1 MLSPTV
7 LAAAGV
13 VALLILSK
21 LAFTPKQLPNEPE
34 VIPHW
39 MPFFGH
45 AFRFAK
51 SKREFFRWAN
61 RKVEGQAFSVPMGGR
76 RHYIF
81 SDPVDIAGIH
91 KNGKT
96 LSIRGFVRF
105 IYISIWGF
113 KAADAD
119 QMWNIKPEWHR
130 MDLEW
135 LLSDKNDIIAM
146 QYLQRI
152 EEQLRNLDAEID
164 AAPKKTITRPGL
176 KTVVDVQGKATVQV
190 LYGAT
195 TLQKHPGL
203 LDDLTTMV
211 RDGFWGLLFRAPRF
225 LYRDAYEARDRIIN
239 TYADLVENIETRKDV
254 SQYLYER
261 TVYLTQSGMSPQCQG
276 ADMLR
281 TMFASLLNSMP
292 TGYLALLHILAEPGL
307 ADEVRK
313 ELADAQYSSDRSP
326 AELLEILP
334 TKMPLLRSIWHETL
348 RMHNNSLTVREV
360 VADTQFTGKKKW
372 FVQKGGVINIPCG
385 LMHFNE
391 ALHPDAESFHARR
404 FLEKSLGGEGESHAR
419 TTKPFGG
426 GTTYCPGRVFA
437 EKQMIGMVAA
447 MVMRYNLEIANADW
461 KMPLVSEFDDIT
473 KQPNVWLKI
482 SKRNIVTSRATKD
495 LVEVTDL

>member
-1 MLSPTV
+1 MVSPAV
-7 LAAAGV
+7 LATAAVTV
-13 VALLILSK
+13 VFLFAQRYFSL
-21 LAFTPKQLPNEPE
+21 PVLPNEPLL
-34 VIPHW
+34 IPHW

-45 AFRFAK
+45 AFSFAR
-51 SKREFFRWAN
+51 SKRSFFRWAN
-61 RKVEGQAFSVPMGGR
+61 AKTGGQPFSVPMGGR

-81 SDPVDIAGIH
+81 SDPADIAGIH

-113 KAADAD
+113 KPADAD
-119 QMWNIKPEWHR
+119 AMWEIKPEWHR
-130 MDLEW
+130 MDIEW
-135 LLSDKNDIIAM
+135 LLSDKNDQIAVN
-146 QYLQRI
+146 YLHRI
-152 EEQLRNLDAEID
+152 EEQLCVLDAEVEG
-164 AAPKKTITRPGL
+164 APDKAIVRPGL
-176 KTVVDVQGKATVQV
+176 KTVVDVQGKATCQV

-195 TLQKHPGL
+195 TLEKHPEL

-225 LYRDAYEARDRIIN
+225 LFRNAYEARDRIIN
-239 TYADLVENIETRKDV
+239 TYADLAENIETRKDI
-254 SQYLYER
+254 SPYLYER
-261 TVYLTQSGMSPQCQG
+261 TVYLTQQGISPRAQG

-313 ELADAQYSSDRSP
+313 ELIDCGYLERSP
-326 AELLEILP
+326 KEMLEILP
-334 TKMPLLRSIWHETL
+334 GKMPLLRSIWHETL

-360 VADTQFTGKKKW
+360 TADTKFTGKNTW
-372 FVQKGGVINIPCG
+372 QVQKGGVINIPCG

-391 ALHPDAESFHARR
+391 ALHPDPESFHARR
-404 FLEKSLGGEGESHAR
+404 FMEKDLGGEGESHAR

-426 GTTYCPGRVFA
+426 GSTHCPGRVFA
-437 EKQMIGMVAA
+437 EKQMIGLVAA
-447 MVMRYNLEIANADW
+447 LLMRYDMGIVNADW

-473 KQPNVWLKI
+473 KQPTVWVRI
-482 SKRNIVTSRATKD
+482 SKRV
-495 LVEVTDL
+495 

>member
-1 MLSPTV
+1 
-7 LAAAGV
+7 
-13 VALLILSK
+13 
-21 LAFTPKQLPNEPE
+21 
-34 VIPHW
+34 
-39 MPFFGH
+39 
-45 AFRFAK
+45 
-51 SKREFFRWAN
+51 
-61 RKVEGQAFSVPMGGR
+61 MGGR

-119 QMWNIKPEWHR
+119 RMWEIKPEWHR

-152 EEQLRNLDAEID
+152 EEQLRNLDAEIE
-164 AAPKKTITRPGL
+164 AAPEKSITRPGL

-225 LYRDAYEARDRIIN
+225 LYRNAYEARDRIIN

-313 ELADAQYSSDRSP
+313 ELADTLYSSDRSP
-326 AELLEILP
+326 AELLQILP

-360 VADTQFTGKKKW
+360 VANTEFTGKKKW

-391 ALHPDAESFHARR
+391 ALHPDAECFHARR
-404 FLEKSLGGEGESHAR
+404 FLETSLGGEGESHAR

-426 GTTYCPGRVFA
+426 GSTYCPGRVFA

-447 MVMRYNLEIANADW
+447 MVMRYDLEIANADW
-461 KMPLVSEFDDIT
+461 QMPLVSEFDDIT
-473 KQPNVWLKI
+473 KQPTVWLKI
-482 SKRNIVTSRATKD
+482 SKRNMLQSH
-495 LVEVTDL
+495 